1 MRSTPIVLLAL
12 FASVPVSVSAR
23 DGWQFSIGTGAAL
36 NLQESINIEM
46 DNGEEI
52 KSDSV
57 QFETKPF
64 TSPLYYNLRVSRWQQ
79 SQAWEMEYIHHKLY
93 AKSSDLNSRVDNF
106 EVTDGYNLVYLN
118 YALVVAPNWNAR
130 FGMGPVIAHPDVT
143 VDGQQSH
150 GDYQLSGITSQLA
163 LEREF
168 AVNPSLLLSLEGKVT
183 YSYAQI
189 DLDYG
194 EVKVPNTAL
203 HLIAQLKFGL

>member
-12 FASVPVSVSAR
+12 FASVSVSAR